1 MALSSTSTTADV
13 LAAYADNADFEETND
28 VAKARA
34 FISACRLLLS
44 PKHTLKRSV
53 SGGRSGSEVELMP
66 EVIERRMDEA
76 RRFVAAVVA
85 AQSGGVI
92 HVDLTSFRD

>member
-13 LAAYADNADFEETND
+13 LAAYADNADYEEAND
-28 VAKARA
+28 LTKARA
-34 FISACRLLLS
+34 FVSACRLLLS
-44 PKHTLKRSV
+44 PKHTVKRSV
-53 SGGRSGSEVELMP
+53 SGGRSGSEVELAP

-76 RRFVAAVVA
+76 RRFVAAIVA

-92 HVDLTSFRD
+92 HADFSNFRD